1 MTGPAP
7 TSFCPEEETPS
18 HGRHVNACP
27 THLTVLVPL
36 VLMKPLLRLMDLD
49 RIMGVLVS

>member
-1 MTGPAP
+1 MPSRDVPA
-7 TSFCPEEETPS
+7 
-18 HGRHVNACP
+18 P

-36 VLMKPLLRLMDLD
+36 VPMKPLLRLMDLD